1 MRGAAEASGHKVSV
15 TMPMFT
21 RSLAVV
27 VTTLL
32 VCALPALA
40 ERATLPPKPF
50 PDEATLASFE
60 RFIEARMAEEPS
72 AGLSVAFWLD
82 GRVWAKGFGY
92 RDLAKELPATPR
104 TSYRMASVTKPF
116 TAVAALQLYERGK
129 LDLDADIRRYVPY
142 YPRKKH
148 VITARQLLGH
158 LAGIPHYKNC
168 ARECFLQTHHD
179 TRQSIAIFAS
189 FPLEFEPGA
198 AYLYSSYGYN
208 LVGAAIEGA
217 SGLPYGEYLRRHVFG
232 PAGMARSRMDDPR
245 ADIPE
250 RAVGYRVVNGKVRPS
265 DFVDISSRF
274 AGGGTRSTV
283 TDMVAFAEAYLDGAL
298 LREDSR
304 ALVERSLVTNDGM
317 LTDYGLGFAV
327 VPQSGR
333 FVLAHGGGQPETST
347 LLVIYPAER
356 FAVALAANVEGYHG
370 VLHDVKERIVQTVLG
385 DGGARR
391 TPIGDD
397 ELSNVVARAAS
408 GLMSHGVAHFT
419 RFGAGATNSPAA
431 LADAFDRV
439 HELLADGAIRED
451 PVKALEAARLGD
463 DPKGGRAYLLAGAHM
478 AGVIARARG
487 VASLRRYHDD
497 EPFAF
502 FLDYDEVCRERGCPT
517 LFRLSPA
524 LVARMRTL
532 QKGWQRANV
541 PAVRSLRVHAGAD
554 AHALDVALAEAFE
567 DARVHP
573 DLSFELLQ
581 VADALTARGDDAK
594 AKAFVELALRRHPLS
609 PRALLAG
616 AERALLDGDVTQA
629 GQLLARWSRVEDDP
643 PEERGASLASRAKKL
658 RKKQLMAALELL
670 ALGSEVVPKSAP
682 LYDELA
688 SVAEA
693 LGQKERAI
701 AALRAAEE
709 IEPSK
714 RRARKLQRLLQ

>member
-1 MRGAAEASGHKVSV
+1 ML
-15 TMPMFT
+15 T
-21 RSLAVV
+21 RSLALVV

-32 VCALPALA
+32 VCALPASA
-40 ERATLPPKPF
+40 ERKALAPKPF

-60 RFIEARMAEEPS
+60 RFIEARMAEQPS
-72 AGLSVAFWLD
+72 AGLSVALWLD
-82 GRVWAKGFGY
+82 GRVWARGFGY
-92 RDLAKELPATPR
+92 RDLAKRLPATPQ

-116 TAVAALQLYERGK
+116 TAVAAMQLYERGK

-142 YPRKKH
+142 FPKKRH

-158 LAGIPHYKNC
+158 VSGIPHYKNC
-168 ARECFLQTHHD
+168 ARECFLQTHHT
-179 TRQSIAIFAS
+179 TRQSIAIFER
-189 FPLEFEPGA
+189 FPLEFTPGDD
-198 AYLYSSYGYN
+198 YLYSSYGYN

-217 SGLPYGEYLRRHVFG
+217 SGLGYGAYLQRHVFG
-232 PAGMARSRMDDPR
+232 PAGMARSRMDDPK
-245 ADIPE
+245 ASIEE
-250 RAVGYRVVNGKVRPS
+250 RAVGYRVVKGAVIPS

-298 LREDSR
+298 LSEETR

-317 LTDYGLGFAV
+317 LTDYGMGFAV

-347 LLVIYPAER
+347 LLILYPAER

-370 VLHDVKERIVQTVLG
+370 VLHDVKEHLVQHVLG

-397 ELSNVVARAAS
+397 EVSNVLARAAA
-408 GLMSHGVAHFT
+408 GLMSHGVAHYS
-419 RFGAGATNSPAA
+419 RFGVGATQSPGA
-431 LADAFDRV
+431 LADAFARV
-439 HELLADGAIRED
+439 HDILNDATIRAD
-451 PVKALEAARLGD
+451 PVAALEAARLGD

-487 VASLRRYHDD
+487 AESLRRYHDD
-497 EPFAF
+497 EPFQF
-502 FLDYDEVCRERGCPT
+502 LLDYAAVCREHDCPR
-517 LFRLSPA
+517 LFRLTPA
-524 LVARMRTL
+524 LEARMRTL
-532 QKGWQRANV
+532 QEGWQQANTEK
-541 PAVRSLRVHAGAD
+541 VRRLRVHAAAD
-554 AHALDVALAEAFE
+554 AYAIDLVLVEAF
-567 DARVHP
+567 DGARVHP
-573 DLSFELLQ
+573 DLSSELLQ
-581 VADALTARGDDAK
+581 VADELTRRGDEAK

-616 AERALLDGDVTQA
+616 AERALLDGDGERA
-629 GQLLARWSRVEDDP
+629 RGLLATWTRVDDDP
-643 PEERGASLASRAKKL
+643 PEERGAALALRAKKL
-658 RKKQLMAALELL
+658 RKRQLAAAAALLTLASEL
-670 ALGSEVVPKSAP
+670 VPKHPA

-701 AALRAAEE
+701 TALRAAEA
-709 IEPSK
+709 IAPSP
-714 RRARKLQRLLQ
+714 RRAKKLKRLLQ